1 MLRTLGWLLCIG
13 SLAAC
18 QVACSSYPQG
28 HVPAWEAAEE
38 PVSGPASQAEDPA
51 DGSGSE
57 VADPAAQRAENE
69 AQDASV
75 RPQSGDGSEA
85 GGPAG
90 GSGEETD
97 GPAGGKGEETDGP
110 VSAKGEET
118 PGTDGG
124 NGDDSEGSIGGNAE
138 ETDGSASGKGD
149 ETDAKDTDAAWETP
163 AVRGIYVTG
172 PRAGSE
178 GMADLIA
185 LCDTTELNAMVIDLK
200 NDSGEITFKVDPEL
214 TGGVQSGKNYIRD
227 LSALLQTLHEHEIYV
242 IARIVC
248 FKDAVLPAARPDL
261 QLLQADG
268 TPVTD
273 GKGLTWVNPCSEEVW
288 DYLIGIGCMAADL
301 GFDEVQFDY
310 VRFPSGKSARVADYG
325 RELDDAGRQQVISD
339 FLSKARAAFHEKGIP
354 FSADLF
360 GTVIGNAVDAGIVG
374 QNYAAV
380 GSRVDAIS
388 PMVYPSHYG
397 PGVFGFAVPDANPY
411 GTVSGAMQRSLKE
424 LGEVPEKQRAAVR
437 PWLQAFTA
445 TWLDGHISY
454 GGDQIREQIRAVY
467 DAGYDQ
473 WILWNAANHYSADG
487 LYLPDGTPP
496 EPVEAP
502 PESDETPPEQVEM
515 PQEAVETMDSSSM

>member
-28 HVPAWEAAEE
+28 MGPAREDAAEVAE
-38 PVSGPASQAEDPA
+38 NPGIGSASQAEDPA

-57 VADPAAQRAENE
+57 VADPAAQSAENE
-69 AQDASV
+69 AQDASGS
-75 RPQSGDGSEA
+75 PQSGDGSEA

-90 GSGEETD
+90 GKGEETD

-110 VSAKGEET
+110 AGGKGEEADGPAGGKGEET

-124 NGDDSEGSIGGNAE
+124 KDA
-138 ETDGSASGKGD
+138 ETDDTTGESGD
-149 ETDAKDTDAAWETP
+149 ETPDAKAADEVWETP

-200 NDSGEITFKVDPEL
+200 NDAGEITFKVDPEL

-227 LSALLQTLHEHEIYV
+227 LPALLQTLHEHEIYV

-261 QLLQADG
+261 QLLQTDG
-268 TPVTD
+268 APVTD

-339 FLSKARAAFHEKGIP
+339 FLSKA
-354 FSADLF
+354 
-360 GTVIGNAVDAGIVG
+360 
-374 QNYAAV
+374 
-380 GSRVDAIS
+380 
-388 PMVYPSHYG
+388 
-397 PGVFGFAVPDANPY
+397 
-411 GTVSGAMQRSLKE
+411 
-424 LGEVPEKQRAAVR
+424 
-437 PWLQAFTA
+437 
-445 TWLDGHISY
+445 
-454 GGDQIREQIRAVY
+454 
-467 DAGYDQ
+467 
-473 WILWNAANHYSADG
+473 
-487 LYLPDGTPP
+487 
-496 EPVEAP
+496 
-502 PESDETPPEQVEM
+502 
-515 PQEAVETMDSSSM
+515 